1 MMFLLNDER
10 KDMRALILLGTKNVH
25 FTFNKV
31 FINKQMALTGRP

>member
-25 FTFNKV
+25 FTFNKG
-31 FINKQMALTGRP
+31 IYKQTNGAHW